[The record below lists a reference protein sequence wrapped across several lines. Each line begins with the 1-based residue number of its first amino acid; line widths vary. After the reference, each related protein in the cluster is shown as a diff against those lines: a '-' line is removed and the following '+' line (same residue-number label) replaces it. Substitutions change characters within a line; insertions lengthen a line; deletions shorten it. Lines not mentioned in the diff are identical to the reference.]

1 MQDRSCGQALP
12 LSLVLKEAYCAERG
26 TNEGYPENISEA
38 SSSHDFFHDSLS
50 DIQDG
55 EFSNELSAFLTQEEI
70 YKSLD
75 IAWKAIANSVKE
87 DQNAAPEITHYFN
100 TSLSSPSENASFRET
115 KLQKQDALRRPQT
128 SSLTSSA
135 PANILP
141 ENRTELPTSPQK
153 ATGFVTIS
161 RKQASTSPLLTAS
174 PSFIRSL
181 KNSQRCGPSVPKTSP
196 KSKSAA
202 HGELPFRHKLCDKA
216 ATFIEELSSIFREA
230 AKARGR
236 SPDGDSSSPDSG
248 YLSPK
253 KKQPTMISTLVN
265 QDFDVPPRETEPEAK
280 LPGAHLNG
288 EQCFSEKKN
297 ITQQSEMVLCQPFIN
312 IDKNQSS
319 APRFTQKLRSQE
331 VAEGSKV
338 LLECRVAGNPD
349 PYVR

>member
-1 MQDRSCGQALP
+1 
-12 LSLVLKEAYCAERG
+12 
-26 TNEGYPENISEA
+26 ISEA
-38 SSSHDFFHDSLS
+38 SSSHDFFYDSLS

-75 IAWKAIANSVKE
+75 IAWKAIASSVKE
-87 DQNAAPEITHYFN
+87 DQNAAPEFTHYFN
-100 TSLSSPSENASFRET
+100 TSLPSPSENASFRET
-115 KLQKQDALRRPQT
+115 KLHKQDALWRPQR

-135 PANILP
+135 AAHVLP
-141 ENRTELPTSPQK
+141 ENRKELPTSPQT

-196 KSKSAA
+196 KSKSAS
-202 HGELPFRHKLCDKA
+202 HGEVPFRNKLCDKA

-253 KKQPTMISTLVN
+253 KKQPTMISTSVN
-265 QDFDVPPRETEPEAK
+265 QDFGTPPQETEPEAK

-288 EQCFSEKKN
+288 EQRFAEKKS
-297 ITQQSEMVLCQPFIN
+297 ITQQSEMVLCQPFVN
-312 IDKNQSS
+312 TNTDKNQSS
-319 APRFTQKLRSQE
+319 APRFIQKLRSQE
-331 VAEGSKV
+331 VAEGTKV
-338 LLECRVAGNPD
+338 LLECRVTGNPD
-349 PYVR
+349 PYV